1 VAWFRPKEIKVPI
14 LPDHFGEDDPEPKAS
29 RPSPKDTFDKDTFD
43 KKIFDNPIFDKPI
56 LDSVTVKEERPPSPP
71 KRTAFTVH
79 ASKNGETNEVHQDSP
94 TLTVA
99 KARGLFKTGWKVHIA
114 DAAGRRYAP
123 SEFDEIL
130 RFDR

>member
-1 VAWFRPKEIKVPI
+1 MAWFKPKEVKVPI
-14 LPDHFGEDDPEPKAS
+14 LPDNFGEDDPEPKAS
-29 RPSPKDTFDKDTFD
+29 RPSPKDTFDKQ
-43 KKIFDNPIFDKPI
+43 IFDKPTF
-56 LDSVTVKEERPPSPP
+56 DSVTLREELPPSPP
-71 KRTAFTVH
+71 KRAAFTVH
-79 ASKNGETNEVHQDSP
+79 ASRNGETNEVQQDSP

-114 DAAGRRYAP
+114 DSAGRRYAP

>member
-1 VAWFRPKEIKVPI
+1 MAWFKPKEVKVPI
-14 LPDHFGEDDPEPKAS
+14 LPDNFGEDDPEPKAS
-29 RPSPKDTFDKDTFD
+29 RPSPKETF
-43 KKIFDNPIFDKPI
+43 
-56 LDSVTVKEERPPSPP
+56 DSVTVREDRPSAP
-71 KRTAFTVH
+71 KLAAFTVH
-79 ASKNGETNEVHQDSP
+79 ATRNGETNEVQQDSP

>member
-1 VAWFRPKEIKVPI
+1 MAWFKPKEIKVPI
-14 LPDHFGEDDPEPKAS
+14 LPDNFGEDDAEPKAS

-43 KKIFDNPIFDKPI
+43 KRAFDKQIFDKETFDRVAI
-56 LDSVTVKEERPPSPP
+56 KEERPPIALRRP
-71 KRTAFTVH
+71 AFTVH
-79 ASKNGETNEVHQDSP
+79 ASKNGEVNEVQQDSP

-114 DAAGRRYAP
+114 DSAGRRYAP

>member
-1 VAWFRPKEIKVPI
+1 MAWFKPREIKVPI
-14 LPDHFGEDDPEPKAS
+14 LPDNFGEDETDLKAS

-43 KKIFDNPIFDKPI
+43 
-56 LDSVTVKEERPPSPP
+56 SVTLREERPPSPP
-71 KRTAFTVH
+71 KRAAFTVH
-79 ASKNGETNEVHQDSP
+79 ASRNGEINEVQQDSP

-114 DAAGRRYAP
+114 DSAGRRYAP

>member
-1 VAWFRPKEIKVPI
+1 MAWFKPKEMRVPI
-14 LPDHFGEDDPEPKAS
+14 LPDNFGEAELRIL
-29 RPSPKDTFDKDTFD
+29 RPSPKE
-43 KKIFDNPIFDKPI
+43 IF
-56 LDSVTVKEERPPSPP
+56 DSVTIREDGPSAP
-71 KRTAFTVH
+71 KLAAFTVH
-79 ASKNGETNEVHQDSP
+79 ASKNGETNEIQQDSP

-114 DAAGRRYAP
+114 DSAGRRYAP